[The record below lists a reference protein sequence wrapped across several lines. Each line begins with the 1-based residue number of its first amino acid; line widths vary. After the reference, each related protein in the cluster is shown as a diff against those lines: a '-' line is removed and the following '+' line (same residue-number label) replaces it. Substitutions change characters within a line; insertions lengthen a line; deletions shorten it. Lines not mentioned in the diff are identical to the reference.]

1 MLPSE
6 MVILMATAVN
16 KNSSK
21 KMLTRPMDITSE
33 YIGYLYDSLVTRG
46 YLKKRGDRDY
56 HLTPAGRESVAKFLE
71 RNHHRTGDFMK
82 RLELL
87 GIDTAKST
95 GMLEK
100 GANRVT

>member
-6 MVILMATAVN
+6 MVIMMATAVN
-16 KNSSK
+16 KKGSK
-21 KMLTRPMDITSE
+21 QILARPMDITGE

-56 HLTPAGRESVAKFLE
+56 QLTPAGKEAVAGFLK
-71 RNHHRTGDFMK
+71 RNSHRTGDFMK

-87 GIDTAKST
+87 GIDTAKAT
-95 GMLEK
+95 GAPGK
-100 GANRVT
+100 GATGVT